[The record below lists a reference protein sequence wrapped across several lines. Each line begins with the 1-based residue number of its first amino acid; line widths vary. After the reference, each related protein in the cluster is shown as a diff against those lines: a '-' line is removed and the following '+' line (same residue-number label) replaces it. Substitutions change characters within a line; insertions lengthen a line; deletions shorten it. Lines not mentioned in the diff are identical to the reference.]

1 MQGEPV
7 TKKQKGLPQNLTFLF
22 KFFMKKP
29 RRKVPKEAKDWVG
42 PEMGTLLREDLE
54 VCTSALP
61 LHHLCTSALPPPPLC
76 TTSAPPLPCLPLLTS
91 PPPPPPWQE
100 GGLAPWEQAMDAA
113 VERTGAPRT
122 EVTEIGTLKNNQMVP
137 LRNDEQADAL
147 VESMQLLTSSKK
159 APQFYIVYE
168 VNPARS
174 NRSPL

>member
-61 LHHLCTSALPPPPLC
+61 LHHLCT
-76 TTSAPPLPCLPLLTS
+76 
-91 PPPPPPWQE
+91 PPPWQE